1 MNYTHL
7 TIEERSCIRK
17 YYVDGLSYRKIAELT
32 SGAVPELVP
41 VKSDATAHICMT
53 FLHITLIRHRKS
65 IYCGVP
71 IAIEE
76 CSSHSKPSSI

>member
-7 TIEERSCIRK
+7 ITEERSCIRK
-17 YYVDGLSYRKIAELT
+17 YYVDGLSCRKIAELIGR
-32 SGAVPELVP
+32 SPSLVP